1 MYENI
6 YEKQIPKI
14 IFKLNVCSIK
24 NEFFNVSTLAP
35 SKAGIDNM
43 KDIFAASYLLKFKKR
58 DPVITIPDLLAPG
71 INAKI

>member
-1 MYENI
+1 M
-6 YEKQIPKI
+6 
-14 IFKLNVCSIK
+14 FKLNVFSTI
-24 NEFFNVSTLAP
+24 NESFKVSTLAP

-71 INAKI
+71 INDKI